1 MHFYNNLSFV
11 VFFYYAVTH
20 IVYLNSDGN
29 MVYGIIISQ
38 L

>member
-11 VFFYYAVTH
+11 VIFLLCCHTYNTPN
-20 IVYLNSDGN
+20 NSDGS
-29 MVYGIIISQ
+29 MVYDINAH